1 MSTAD
6 IIAPTHAGPE
16 SNGMHMTPEEFDVL
30 DDWDEN
36 YRYELVNG
44 VLIVVPPAAA
54 GERSPNDELGYLLR
68 SYRDKEAGTSI
79 IDETMFEQT
88 IVCGGNRRRADR
100 AIWTGLGRAPDPL
113 HDTPTVV
120 IEFVSQSRRDR
131 RRDYEIKRREYLD
144 AGVQEYWIIDRYARR
159 MTVIHPENDK
169 IVISEQDVYSTDLLP
184 GFELPLGRLL
194 SKADPYRDE

>member
-6 IIAPTHAGPE
+6 ITAPKHVGPE
-16 SNGMHMTPEEFDVL
+16 SNGMHMTPEEFDSL

-44 VLIVVPPAAA
+44 VLIVVPPAGA
-54 GERSPNDELGYLLR
+54 GERSPNDELGFLLR
-68 SYRDKEAGTSI
+68 TYRETESGKDV

-100 AIWTGLGRAPDPL
+100 AVWTGLGRAPDPL
-113 HDTPTVV
+113 RDTPTIV
-120 IEFVSQSRRDR
+120 IEFVSKSRRDR
-131 RRDYEIKRREYLD
+131 RQDYEVKRSEYLAADVREYW
-144 AGVQEYWIIDRYARR
+144 VIDRYART
-159 MTVIHPENDK
+159 MTVFRPGNEK
-169 IVISEQDVYSTDLLP
+169 VVISETDSYTTDLLP

-194 SKADPYRDE
+194 SKAAPYRDE

>member
-1 MSTAD
+1 MSIAE
-6 IIAPTHAGPE
+6 ISAPTHVGFE
-16 SNGMHMTPEEFDVL
+16 SNGMHMTSEEFDAL

-44 VLIVVPPAAA
+44 VLIVVPPAGA
-54 GERSPNDELGYLLR
+54 GERSPNDELGFLLR
-68 SYRDKEAGTSI
+68 TYRDTEAGKLV

-100 AIWTGLGRAPDPL
+100 AVWTGLGRAPDPMR
-113 HDTPTVV
+113 DTPTIV
-120 IEFVSQSRRDR
+120 IEFVSRSRRDR
-131 RRDYEIKRREYLD
+131 RRDYEVKRVEYLD
-144 AGVQEYWIIDRYARR
+144 AGVSEYWVIDRYSRT
-159 MTVIHPENDK
+159 MTVFRPDDERT
-169 IVISEQDVYSTDLLP
+169 VITEQDVYSTDLLP

>member
-1 MSTAD
+1 MNTAD
-6 IIAPTHAGPE
+6 LTCPGHVGPE
-16 SNGMHMTPEEFDVL
+16 SNGMHMTPEEFDAL

-44 VLIVVPPAAA
+44 VLIVVPPAGA
-54 GERSPNDELGYLLR
+54 GERSPNDDLGYLLR
-68 SYRDKEAGTSI
+68 SYQETKVGRSI

-113 HDTPTVV
+113 RDTPSIV
-120 IEFVSQSRRDR
+120 IEFVSKSRRDR
-131 RRDYEIKRREYLD
+131 RRDYDVKRGEYLD
-144 AGVQEYWIIDRYARR
+144 AGVREYWVIDRYARS
-159 MTVIHPENDK
+159 MTVFQPGNEK
-169 IVISEQDVYSTDLLP
+169 IVIAEQDVYTTDLLP

-194 SKADPYRDE
+194 SKADPYRDQ

>member
-6 IIAPTHAGPE
+6 LTCPTHVGPD
-16 SNGMHMTPEEFDVL
+16 SNGMHMTPEEFDAL

-44 VLIVVPPAAA
+44 VLIVVPPAGA

-68 SYRDKEAGTSI
+68 SYMDTDAGASVM
-79 IDETMFEQT
+79 DETMFEQT
-88 IVCGGNRRRADR
+88 IVCGDNRRRADR

-113 HDTPTVV
+113 RDTPSIV
-120 IEFVSQSRRDR
+120 IEFVSKSRRDR
-131 RRDYEIKRREYLD
+131 RRDYEVKRGEYLD
-144 AGVQEYWIIDRYARR
+144 AGVREYWVIDRYARK
-159 MTVIHPENDK
+159 MTVFRPGGEK
-169 IVISEQDVYSTDLLP
+169 IVPEQGIYSTDLLP
-184 GFELPLGRLL
+184 GFELPLSRLL